1 MLRDRA
7 ADIATGDDVALDP
20 QLGQRVGDQV
30 GHVERRHA
38 GGSVGRAWV
47 AEPAR
52 HDDVEVR
59 EQRQHLVEPEE
70 RVGPA
75 VQENHGRPV

>member
-1 MLRDRA
+1 MS
-7 ADIATGDDVALDP
+7 DVDMP
-20 QLGQRVGDQV
+20 
-30 GHVERRHA
+30 
-38 GGSVGRAWV
+38 GGSVGRARV
-47 AEPAR
+47 AGQAR

-75 VQENHGRPV
+75 VQENHGRPVAALPHRTHTAAAVLAGGDPGEGA

>member
-1 MLRDRA
+1 MSNVDM
-7 ADIATGDDVALDP
+7 P
-20 QLGQRVGDQV
+20 
-30 GHVERRHA
+30 

-75 VQENHGRPV
+75 VQENHGRPVAALPHRTDTAAAVLAGGDPGEGA